1 MPILHYQSRPKRP
14 DHQCYVSPRR
24 LYRAKQSEETAV
36 VKNNGQTR
44 VKHESNTCSFDQCKM
59 QSMNPIQWW
68 VCIRY
73 SCLSGTLCSRYWS
86 FADPYADVAVLLCIS
101 RVKRREEEICSV
113 HQEEKRKKMIIYKRW
128 PDATTCKTRWN
139 NLLYKMKRFLIDVW

>member
-1 MPILHYQSRPKRP
+1 MYVCPSCITNLAQNAQITSVTWARGDCIAPSKAKRLLW
-14 DHQCYVSPRR
+14 S
-24 LYRAKQSEETAV
+24 KTM
-36 VKNNGQTR
+36 